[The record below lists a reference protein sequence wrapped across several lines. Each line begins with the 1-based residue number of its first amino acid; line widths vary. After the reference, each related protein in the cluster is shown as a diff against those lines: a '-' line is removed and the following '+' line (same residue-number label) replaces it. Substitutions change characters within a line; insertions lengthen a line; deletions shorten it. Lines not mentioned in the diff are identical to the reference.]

1 MTLLRG
7 GDALFPAMAEAL
19 ASARRSVWLA
29 TYLFHDDAAAR
40 APVLA
45 DAFANDEIGAVWHV
59 YREIAQRIPRKAY
72 TRHAS
77 TLGEA
82 SR

>member
-1 MTLLRG
+1 MFRDDYVVIEPMVSTWQ
-7 GDALFPAMAEAL
+7 PP
-19 ASARRSVWLA
+19 RSNVA
-29 TYLFHDDAAAR
+29 IAR
-40 APVLA
+40 APVIA

-77 TLGEA
+77 TLGDTL
-82 SR
+82 R

>member
-1 MTLLRG
+1 MFRDEHVVIEPSVG
-7 GDALFPAMAEAL
+7 AWQPAE
-19 ASARRSVWLA
+19 
-29 TYLFHDDAAAR
+29 TAAVAR
-40 APVLA
+40 AQIV

-59 YREIAQRIPRKAY
+59 YREIARRIQRNAF

-82 SR
+82 LR